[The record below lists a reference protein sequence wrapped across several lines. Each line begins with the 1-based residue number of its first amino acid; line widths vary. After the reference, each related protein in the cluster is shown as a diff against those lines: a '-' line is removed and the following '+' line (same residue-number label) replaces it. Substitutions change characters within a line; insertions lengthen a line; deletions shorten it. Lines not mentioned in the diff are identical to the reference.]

1 MSVPNFL
8 NIRTS
13 YQAFVLTGSKISE
26 FPHLS
31 TMSSVISGHEMT
43 LRNTSEAS
51 AAMPLILYG
60 LVELV

>member
-13 YQAFVLTGSKISE
+13 YQALVVTGSKISE
-26 FPHLS
+26 FPYLS
-31 TMSSVISGHEMT
+31 TMSPVVSGHETT
-43 LRNTSEAS
+43 LRNISEAS
-51 AAMPLILYG
+51 TAMSLILYG